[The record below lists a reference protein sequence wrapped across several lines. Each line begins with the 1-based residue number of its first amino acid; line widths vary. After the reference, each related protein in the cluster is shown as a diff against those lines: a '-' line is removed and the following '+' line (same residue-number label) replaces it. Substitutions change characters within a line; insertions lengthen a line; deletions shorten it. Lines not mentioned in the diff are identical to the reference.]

1 MKSFPNFL
9 AFVLV
14 FTIQMLPQNIDA
26 KLGSGGTFSVL
37 NSSNSSILSISET
50 NNNLNLTNLNIAST
64 IGSNAGIIYKNG
76 LRIFH
81 TFGNNNLFLG
91 YNAGNFTLSNSSNAN
106 VGVGTGTLAG
116 LTTGFENTAVGNVAL
131 NSVTSG
137 KYNSAFGSFAL
148 QPNTAGDYNSAFGYS
163 SLRSNTVGND
173 NAAFGVAALYSNTTG
188 HDNAAFGNS
197 SLNLNT
203 TGFFNSAFGM
213 NALRKN
219 NGDEN
224 SAFGQA
230 ALFENTTGYD
240 NSAFGVQA
248 LQNNTTGFQNTAV
261 GVNAGN
267 IVTTGSNLV
276 LLGVN
281 SNPSSPTAVNEVT
294 LGNSATQTLRCNT
307 TTITSL
313 SDARDKKNIKDLSLG
328 LNFLMKIH
336 PREFNWDR
344 REWYDNGVAD
354 GTKMQ
359 ETPTAGFIAQEL
371 DQIQTEAE
379 AEWLNLVL
387 KENPDRIEATP
398 HNLFPVV
405 VKAIQDLK
413 TEKDTE
419 IASLKSQNEQLR
431 KEISELKEVQMR
443 LAKLEQM
450 MNSVEVKF
458 SSNTGE

>member
-1 MKSFPNFL
+1 MKSFLNFL

-26 KLGSGGTFSVL
+26 KLGSGGTFSVF
-37 NSSNSSILSISET
+37 NSSNSSILSINE
-50 NNNLNLTNLNIAST
+50 NDNNLKITNLDLPTTTGANV
-64 IGSNAGIIYKNG
+64 GIIYKSG

-131 NSVTSG
+131 NFVTSG

-148 QPNTAGDYNSAFGYS
+148 QPNTTGDNNSAFGYASLRNNTSGNYNSAFGVASLYLNSTGYS
-163 SLRSNTVGND
+163 
-173 NAAFGVAALYSNTTG
+173 
-188 HDNAAFGNS
+188 
-197 SLNLNT
+197 
-203 TGFFNSAFGM
+203 NSAFGIHSLF
-213 NALRKN
+213 NNVSGNKN
-219 NGDEN
+219 TAIGD
-224 SAFGQA
+224 SAG
-230 ALFENTTGYD
+230 LLLVSG
-240 NSAFGVQA
+240 S
-248 LQNNTTGFQNTAV
+248 NNTLIGY
-261 GVNAGN
+261 
-267 IVTTGSNLV
+267 
-276 LLGVN
+276 N
-281 SNPSSPTAVNEVT
+281 SQPSSNSVSNEIT
-294 LGNSATQTLRCNT
+294 LGNNQI
-307 TTITSL
+307 TTIRANVTSISSL

-328 LNFLMKIH
+328 LNFLMKVH

-359 ETPTAGFIAQEL
+359 KTPTAGFIAQEL
-371 DQIQTEAE
+371 DQVQTEAE

-398 HNLFPVV
+398 HNLFPIV

-413 TEKDTE
+413 TEKDSE
-419 IASLKSQNEQLR
+419 IASLKSENEQLK